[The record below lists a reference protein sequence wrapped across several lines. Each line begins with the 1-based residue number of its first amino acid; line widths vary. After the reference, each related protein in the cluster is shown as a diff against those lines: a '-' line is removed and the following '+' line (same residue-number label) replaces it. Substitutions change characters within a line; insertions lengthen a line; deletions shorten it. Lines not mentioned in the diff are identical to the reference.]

1 MHRIRRWLATG
12 SVIVGVL
19 LTVAACGSAPAAAT
33 ATAAEPVT
41 IEADRRHRS
50 QTAHIDGQG
59 SRAAGHH
66 HRPGRRRT
74 CTASGAATGKFL
86 IPYSALLYLPDG
98 TTIAYT
104 NPEGHAY
111 VRETVTVE
119 SIRGDQAVLTA
130 GPPVG
135 TAVVTAGA
143 AELWGTE
150 FGIK

>member
-12 SVIVGVL
+12 SVIAGAL

-41 IEADRRHRS
+41 IEAIGDTGVKRLTLTDKAVERLAIT
-50 QTAHIDGQG
+50 TAPVTEDL
-59 SRAAGHH
+59 
-66 HRPGRRRT
+66 
-74 CTASGAATGKFL
+74 TASGAATGKFL

-119 SIRGDQAVLTA
+119 SISGDRAVLTA